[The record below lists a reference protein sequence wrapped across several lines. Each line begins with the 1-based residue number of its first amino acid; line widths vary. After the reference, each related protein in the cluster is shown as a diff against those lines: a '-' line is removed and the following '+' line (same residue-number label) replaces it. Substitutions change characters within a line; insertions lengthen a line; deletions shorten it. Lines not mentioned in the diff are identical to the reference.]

1 MTLELKVVVCC
12 NCKCTYILKKSLQFI
27 QIINVNLRSKKSFE
41 ISQAATYKRIMSSLF
56 PKVKLQY
63 SFSLVNKALWGF
75 LHLKSALIRNGE
87 TQKTEEKHGKRVK
100 FNSIFEGEITK
111 KLKK

>member
-1 MTLELKVVVCC
+1 MPHNAYELKLRKKC
-12 NCKCTYILKKSLQFI
+12 NLKIVFWWLHDYRLKSMF
-27 QIINVNLRSKKSFE
+27 FE
-41 ISQAATYKRIMSSLF
+41 IFSSF
-56 PKVKLQY
+56 QVP
-63 SFSLVNKALWGF
+63 FALWGF

>member
-75 LHLKSALIRNGE
+75 LHLKSALIRNGQ
-87 TQKTEEKHGKRVK
+87 TQKQRKSMEKESNLTLFLRGK
-100 FNSIFEGEITK
+100 S
-111 KLKK
+111 LKN